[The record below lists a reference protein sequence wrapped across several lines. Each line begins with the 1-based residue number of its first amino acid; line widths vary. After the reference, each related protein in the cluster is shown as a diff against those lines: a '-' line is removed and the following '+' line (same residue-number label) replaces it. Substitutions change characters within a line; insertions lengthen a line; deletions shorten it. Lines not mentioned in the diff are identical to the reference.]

1 MWLLCPT
8 SLTGSLVLEDACC
21 CFLSA
26 APFKVNVSRTET
38 HFEWIIYFQPIL
50 WPQNQILPKK
60 VLKLGNRFDFFISHT
75 SSSSQSRYL
84 SSICMYVL
92 WQSTNTEY
100 QIQCYSMLKSPL
112 VLFFDFQKSNSS
124 TVCILLRGIF
134 CDNCL
139 ELDSHH
145 FPVYYYYL
153 VGMSNQVVHYE
164 SIEEILS
171 VWPDMDCTCCR

>member
-60 VLKLGNRFDFFISHT
+60 VLKLGNRFDFFIHPQTIYLQYTCIMQIDKYWNPPHALFRFSKIKFINCI
-75 SSSSQSRYL
+75 SSSWNFYL
-84 SSICMYVL
+84 L
-92 WQSTNTEY
+92 PRQ
-100 QIQCYSMLKSPL
+100 L
-112 VLFFDFQKSNSS
+112 
-124 TVCILLRGIF
+124 
-134 CDNCL
+134 CL

-145 FPVYYYYL
+145 SSLL
-153 VGMSNQVVHYE
+153 VGVSSQVHYE

-171 VWPDMDCTCCR
+171 VWPDMAHAACC

>member
-60 VLKLGNRFDFFISHT
+60 VLKLGNRFDFFISHHT
-75 SSSSQSRYL
+75 SSFSQSRYL
-84 SSICMYVL
+84 STTICITAIDKYRIPNTMLLDAKIPLGTLFRFSKIKFINCMYSSSWNFL
-92 WQSTNTEY
+92 RQLSGIRQSPF
-100 QIQCYSMLKSPL
+100 SSLL
-112 VLFFDFQKSNSS
+112 LLFS
-124 TVCILLRGIF
+124 
-134 CDNCL
+134 
-139 ELDSHH
+139 
-145 FPVYYYYL
+145 
-153 VGMSNQVVHYE
+153 
-164 SIEEILS
+164 
-171 VWPDMDCTCCR
+171 W